1 MTRKNVASFP
11 QEVKD
16 LFTQNKDMLK
26 ELLQESVQEILE
38 AQMSDLLHDGDVR
51 AGRLHA
57 EGRAYHGEALR
68 RGLQRGDRQLPDVGA
83 GREAGEI
90 RAAEAGGGISV
101 SHSGREIREGQ
112 DRRDSPVAGRA
123 HSPRCRLGRAVRGAG
138 RGAGRP
144 RKRVDLEGLP
154 QRAGGAGAARRGVR
168 GRRRPL
174 RDCGIRK
181 AVRDVLPGAAWRRC
195 HVHFLR
201 NALDHL
207 PRKADPDRLVELR
220 WLYDRRNAAEARRDL
235 AA

>member
-38 AQMSDLLHDGDVR
+38 AQMSDLLHDGDVC

-57 EGRAYHGEALR
+57 EGRAYHGGALR

-101 SHSGREIREGQ
+101 SHSGREIREG
-112 DRRDSPVAGRA
+112 
-123 HSPRCRLGRAVRGAG
+123 
-138 RGAGRP
+138 
-144 RKRVDLEGLP
+144 
-154 QRAGGAGAARRGVR
+154 
-168 GRRRPL
+168 
-174 RDCGIRK
+174 
-181 AVRDVLPGAAWRRC
+181 
-195 HVHFLR
+195 
-201 NALDHL
+201 
-207 PRKADPDRLVELR
+207 
-220 WLYDRRNAAEARRDL
+220 
-235 AA
+235 